1 LEIPA
6 YAPVALAGL
15 GWLPDTILSRSVIIR
30 MRRRSQGEKVEQFRR
45 RIHERQS
52 HQVRALIQQWAQEAE
67 IAWPELPPE
76 IQDRDADVWE
86 PLIAIADAVG
96 SEWPTRARVAAV
108 TLVAAS
114 KEVDPSLG
122 IRLLADL
129 RTIFSDREQMTTKEV
144 LQALNNL
151 DESPWGDLKGKP
163 LDERSLPRRLK
174 QYGIKS
180 KNLNLGGY
188 DRPKG
193 YHRDDLYDAWNRY
206 LPSPPSSETTA
217 TSATGA
223 TEPGSWAEK
232 VADVADSSEKV
243 ADALLKNGN
252 GMSEVAEVAD
262 VADLSAHAG
271 RVCAQCGAGPS
282 TTPRGDLSTY
292 QVGGIW
298 LLGSCRRFW
307 SLRA

>member
-45 RIHERQS
+45 RIHERQG

-96 SEWPTRARVAAV
+96 GDWPPRARVAAV

-114 KEVDPSLG
+114 KEIEPSLG

-129 RTIFSDREQMTTKEV
+129 RTIFGEASRGTM
-144 LQALNNL
+144 
-151 DESPWGDLKGKP
+151 G
-163 LDERSLPRRLK
+163 
-174 QYGIKS
+174 
-180 KNLNLGGY
+180 
-188 DRPKG
+188 RP
-193 YHRDDLYDAWNRY
+193 
-206 LPSPPSSETTA
+206 
-217 TSATGA
+217 
-223 TEPGSWAEK
+223 
-232 VADVADSSEKV
+232 
-243 ADALLKNGN
+243 
-252 GMSEVAEVAD
+252 
-262 VADLSAHAG
+262 
-271 RVCAQCGAGPS
+271 
-282 TTPRGDLSTY
+282 
-292 QVGGIW
+292 
-298 LLGSCRRFW
+298 
-307 SLRA
+307 